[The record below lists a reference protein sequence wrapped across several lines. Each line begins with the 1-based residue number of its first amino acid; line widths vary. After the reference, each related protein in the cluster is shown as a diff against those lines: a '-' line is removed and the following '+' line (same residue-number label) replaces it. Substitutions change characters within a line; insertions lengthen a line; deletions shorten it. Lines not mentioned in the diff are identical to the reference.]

1 MRGVFSKTGRRWR
14 PREQPSIASLQEEI
28 ERCHATIL
36 AEREDKQSIAR
47 RLAKIKYILRGYA
60 SGQATAP
67 RRRHQDV
74 KRHGFGRA
82 KRRMAPFAGRTIR
95 STDQGPLRRA
105 TLKSIGEVVGV
116 NIE

>member
-1 MRGVFSKTGRRWR
+1 MASEGE
-14 PREQPSIASLQEEI
+14 PPSMASLQEEI
-28 ERCHATIL
+28 DRCHETIL
-36 AEREDKQSIAR
+36 AEREDKQKIAR

-95 STDQGPLRRA
+95 STGPRPTTTRA